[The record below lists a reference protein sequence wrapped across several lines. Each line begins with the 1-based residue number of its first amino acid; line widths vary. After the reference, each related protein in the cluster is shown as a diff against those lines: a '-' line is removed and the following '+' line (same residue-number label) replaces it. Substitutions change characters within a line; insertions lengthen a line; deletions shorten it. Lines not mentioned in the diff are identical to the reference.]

1 MRPEP
6 MTRTSALRRFN
17 WLLPVAVSVV
27 GVACNA
33 TGATPIP
40 TRTVPPPSIAATAAA
55 SISTPVDMRGTW
67 TADVQGTTASSGI
80 WKLQISASNLSLQN
94 PVGGE
99 AFPLDPTSMTETSLV
114 LPAGEDCPD
123 QTVVTPGTYTLALT
137 GNSLVIT
144 MLRDSCGD
152 RSGVLTAAPWARVP

>member
-1 MRPEP
+1 
-6 MTRTSALRRFN
+6 MTRPMILPGFKG
-17 WLLPVAVSVV
+17 LLLAAASVV
-27 GVACNA
+27 AVACNA

-40 TRTVPPPSIAATAAA
+40 TQTAPPPSISATAAP
-55 SISTPVDMRGTW
+55 SISTPADLRGTW

-80 WKLQISASNLSLQN
+80 WKLEISASNMSLQN

-99 AFPLDPTSMTETSLV
+99 PFTLDPTSMTGTSLV

-137 GNSLVIT
+137 GDSLVIT
-144 MLRDSCGD
+144 LVSDSCGD
-152 RSGVLTAAPWARVP
+152 RSGVLAAVPWTRVP